1 MLKMS
6 FKGVDWPQNP
16 EQYRQVSI
24 REPVYGK
31 DSAGNAVFSGMGPVK
46 VTVTG
51 SGAFFGTNAYENFK
65 VLSTLFAQSTVGAL
79 YHPVWGTVQAY
90 FTGLELTQEPKP
102 DYVAYSFEFKGAD
115 ENGAIPQ

>member
-6 FKGVDWPQNP
+6 FRGVDWPRNP
-16 EQYRQVSI
+16 EQYRQVSV

-31 DSAGNAVFSGMGPVK
+31 NSAGNTVFTGMGPVK

-51 SGAFFGTNAYENFK
+51 SGAFFGSDAYENFK
-65 VLSTLFAQSTVGAL
+65 VLAGLFAQSTPGAL

-90 FTGLELTQEPKP
+90 FTKLELTQEPKP
-102 DYVAYSFEFKGAD
+102 DYVAYSFEFRGAD
-115 ENGAIPQ
+115 ADGGIPQ